1 MYDDSENLQQTSY
14 WPSVSDLFMTLFIIA
29 LVLLGTLYYVFLP
42 ISKTASEDV
51 VEAVGGIKMSR
62 ILKPTNQMRRVLG
75 SPELKEPQSPGQI
88 VNGLSDTAIEVVHQ
102 LEILKPS
109 PDVGDLKTQLS
120 EANRSI
126 AVKDAEIA
134 RLRELIGGHEK
145 EIQGLKHALNDKPPI
160 IKIAEGGK
168 DGKAEYRFASGS
180 AVMGDAFKEG
190 LRDGGFKELA
200 NEILTRNLGHLV
212 AVDTLEVIGHT
223 DGISVSRRGNLD
235 SLLPSFLAGD
245 SHDLARLVPGS
256 NNDLGLLRAIAIKEA
271 WLGFVASHEQRAQL
285 AKIEVRCYSAGQT
298 VPEGIDPTDA
308 RLHESGLFKTDN
320 IKFRRIEIRLTK
332 LR

>member
-1 MYDDSENLQQTSY
+1 MYEDSEDLQQISY
-14 WPSVSDLFMTLFIIA
+14 WPSVSDLFMTLFIIT

-42 ISKTASEDV
+42 ISKTPSEDV

-62 ILKPTNQMRRVLG
+62 ILEPTNQMRRALG
-75 SPELKEPQSPGQI
+75 TPELKASQSPGQI
-88 VNGLSDTAIEVVHQ
+88 VNGLSATAIEVVHQ
-102 LEILKPS
+102 LEILKPK
-109 PDVGDLKTQLS
+109 PDIESLKTQLS
-120 EANRSI
+120 LANSI
-126 AVKDAEIA
+126 IAAKDAEIA
-134 RLRELIGGHEK
+134 RLNELSTGHEN

-180 AVMGDAFKEG
+180 AMMGDAFKEG
-190 LRDGGFKELA
+190 LRDGGFRELA
-200 NEILTRNLGHLV
+200 TEILTRNRGDLV

-235 SLLPSFLAGD
+235 GLLPSFLAGN
-245 SHDLARLVPGS
+245 SQDLARLTPGS
-256 NNDLGLLRAIAIKEA
+256 NNDLGLLRALAIKEA
-271 WLGFVASHEQRAQL
+271 WLGFVAAHEHRAQL
-285 AKIEVRCYSAGQT
+285 AKIDVRCYSAGQT
-298 VPEGIDPTDA
+298 VPEGFDPTDA
-308 RLHESGLFKTDN
+308 RLREAGLFKTDN